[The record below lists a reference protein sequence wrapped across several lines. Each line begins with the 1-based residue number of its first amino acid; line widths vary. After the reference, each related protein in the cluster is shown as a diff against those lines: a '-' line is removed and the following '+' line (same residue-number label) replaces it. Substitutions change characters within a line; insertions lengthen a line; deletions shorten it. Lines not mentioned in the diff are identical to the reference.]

1 MSRIFRCSFSWL
13 LWLLPCYSLAQD
25 VSLAYGDQAFP
36 PYQMGQGRLT
46 DIEPGLAIDVV
57 LQTAQMLGIQVQLQR
72 MPVKRLL
79 HELELKH
86 LDGAIGY
93 SFTVDR
99 AEYLA
104 YPPISQEGTDLPDP
118 SFRLYRVSYYLFSRP
133 DFIPHGLGHGLDGLK
148 QYRIGV
154 LKESAIAGI
163 LFQQGIPYEATRTA
177 EQNLEK
183 LKMGRLD
190 LVVGPGEPTGRLIRS
205 LGWQNEIRRSG
216 ESLLERDYFL
226 VFSKVFCQ
234 NNASV
239 CEQWWQLIRQHRDSI
254 VKQRI
259 DLYP

>member
-1 MSRIFRCSFSWL
+1 MSRTGRRYFSWL
-13 LWLLPCYSLAQD
+13 LWFLPCCCLAQD

-36 PYQMGQGRLT
+36 PYQMGQGRLI
-46 DIEPGLAIDVV
+46 DSEPGLAIDVV
-57 LQTAQMLGIQVQLQR
+57 LQTAQMLGIQVKLQR

-79 HELELKH
+79 HELELEQ

-104 YPPISQEGTDLPDP
+104 YPPALQDGTTAPDP
-118 SFRLYRVSYYLFSRP
+118 SRRLYRVSYYLFSRP
-133 DFIPHGLGHGLDGLK
+133 DFIPRGLGNGLDGLT

-154 LKESAIAGI
+154 LKESAIAGF
-163 LFQQGIPYEATRTA
+163 LFQQGISYEATRTA

-190 LVVGPGEPTGRLIRS
+190 LVVGPGEPMGRLIRS

-226 VFSKVFCQ
+226 VFSKAFCR

-239 CEQWWQLIRQHRDSI
+239 CERWWELIRQHRDSI
-254 VKQRI
+254 VERRI

>member
-1 MSRIFRCSFSWL
+1 MSRTGGRYLSWL
-13 LWLLPCYSLAQD
+13 LWFLPCCCLAQE

-36 PYQMGQGRLT
+36 PYQMGQGRLVAS
-46 DIEPGLAIDVV
+46 EPGLAIDVV
-57 LQTAQMLGIQVQLQR
+57 LQTAQMLGIQVKLQR

-79 HELELKH
+79 HELELEH

-93 SFTVDR
+93 SFTADR

-104 YPPISQEGTDLPDP
+104 YPPISQEGTALPDP

-226 VFSKVFCQ
+226 VFSKAFCQ

-254 VKQRI
+254 VKRRI

>member
-1 MSRIFRCSFSWL
+1 MSRTGRRYFSWL
-13 LWLLPCYSLAQD
+13 LWFLPCCCLAQE

-36 PYQMGQGRLT
+36 PYQMGQGRLI
-46 DIEPGLAIDVV
+46 DSEPGLAIDVV
-57 LQTAQMLGIQVQLQR
+57 LQTAQMLGIQVKLQR

-79 HELELKH
+79 HELELEQ

-99 AEYLA
+99 AAYLA
-104 YPPISQEGTDLPDP
+104 YPPALQDGTAAPDP
-118 SFRLYRVSYYLFSRP
+118 SRRLYRVSYYLFSRP
-133 DFIPHGLGHGLDGLK
+133 DFIPHGLGNGLDGLA

-154 LKESAIAGI
+154 LKESAIAGF
-163 LFQQGIPYEATRTA
+163 LFQQGISYEATRTA

-183 LKMGRLD
+183 LKLGRLD

-226 VFSKVFCQ
+226 VFSKAFCQ
-234 NNASV
+234 NNASL

-254 VKQRI
+254 VTRRI